1 MGFSCRT
8 CGSTQVFHNCREVL
22 QRPKALATEPVS
34 TPCKP
39 AIAVARPILQQPVH
53 VTSPAAAPAKPVLTE
68 PPTPPPDESEALAIC
83 EPQQSLVPI
92 PRCERADCERHGIK
106 QLWGFDFCKREAIC
120 KKRLKGNLLCLECYC
135 ELRDLIA
142 EHIPAPPA
150 KPGGYTLA
158 RTRKLKTVDKSAAV
172 TIAWCRGDLLRA
184 AKVFR
189 GSAVRVPRQ

>member
-22 QRPKALATEPVS
+22 DKAKTLATEPASTARNSLIVS
-34 TPCKP
+34 
-39 AIAVARPILQQPVH
+39 ARPILQQPVH
-53 VTSPAAAPAKPVLTE
+53 VTSPAPAKPVIDKLSHTPSVDTKALAVCE
-68 PPTPPPDESEALAIC
+68 PPQTIVTLPS
-83 EPQQSLVPI
+83 
-92 PRCERADCERHGIK
+92 CERPGCKRHGTK
-106 QLWGFDFCKREAIC
+106 QLFGFDFTKGESVY

-142 EHIPAPPA
+142 EHIPAPGRS
-150 KPGGYTLA
+150 KPGGYVLA
-158 RTRKLKTVDKSAAV
+158 RTRKLKTVEKSVGV

-189 GSAVRVPRQ
+189 GSASRVSRW